1 MQFDCQ
7 RGRQL
12 NAQRQAELSSTSPH
26 ALQHEMTTHHRPYK
40 CTIQIALPS
49 NQYAQH
55 LKDII
60 SVDQEISDKVVKSFA
75 VVESTSCT
83 QHDTTIDDG
92 GKADEEMNKNDMRVL
107 QM

>member
-1 MQFDCQ
+1 MAVAAGGNSA
-7 RGRQL
+7 RLTTR
-12 NAQRQAELSSTSPH
+12 
-26 ALQHEMTTHHRPYK
+26 EMTTHHRPYK